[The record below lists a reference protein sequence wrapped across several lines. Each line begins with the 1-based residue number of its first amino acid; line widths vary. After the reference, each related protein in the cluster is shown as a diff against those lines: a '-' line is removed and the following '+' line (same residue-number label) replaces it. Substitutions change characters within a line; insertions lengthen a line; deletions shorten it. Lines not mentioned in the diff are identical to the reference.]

1 MDLGLDGAKAVV
13 TGGSKGMGRAIAE
26 RLAGEGA
33 QVAVVARGREALD
46 ATVAA
51 LHAAG
56 SAGSFGLAVDVT
68 DRDQVDAAFLELDR
82 TWGSLNVL
90 VNTLGPGAGRFE
102 QLDDSDWDASFDLGV
117 MAAVRCVRA
126 GLPLLRQAEWARIVN
141 VSAHSTQ
148 RQSPLIV
155 AYTAAK
161 AALTSVSKNLSKS
174 LAPEGILVNTV
185 SPGIH
190 RHRQL
195 QRGAAGAVRTG
206 RARRHRSLR
215 RHDLDRPALP
225 PAGRPGPGRAAR
237 GGGLP
242 HRLPGL
248 PDQRLRDRRRRQRR
262 RRIGLHLMMDADA
275 LVEAAVVETGLEDFG
290 GTSWREGLDRL
301 VTSLN
306 AEATLTQGG
315 EEILG
320 MRLGM
325 LLSNRLRIVD
335 TITTHP
341 EITDEEVVGPLVII
355 GLPRTGTTALSNLL
369 AADPQIRSIR
379 LWESTEPVPPPESAT
394 QASDPRIESA
404 RRGLDAM
411 YEAFPK
417 MRSLHFQAADGPT
430 ECQDLLGMDFRT
442 AHFDGMARVPAYSAW
457 VLGCDM
463 AGTYAFHRRVL
474 QLLQWHCPPRFWHLK
489 TPVHML
495 ALDDLRRAYP
505 GASSS
510 GPTVTRPRCWARSAA
525 SSPIPGAGSAIVT
538 TPRSSGASSWRSGRR
553 PSGGP
558 WTSVTGSARSGSPIS
573 TSTRCSPTRWTRS

>member
-1 MDLGLDGAKAVV
+1 
-13 TGGSKGMGRAIAE
+13 
-26 RLAGEGA
+26 
-33 QVAVVARGREALD
+33 
-46 ATVAA
+46 
-51 LHAAG
+51 
-56 SAGSFGLAVDVT
+56 
-68 DRDQVDAAFLELDR
+68 
-82 TWGSLNVL
+82 
-90 VNTLGPGAGRFE
+90 
-102 QLDDSDWDASFDLGV
+102 
-117 MAAVRCVRA
+117 
-126 GLPLLRQAEWARIVN
+126 
-141 VSAHSTQ
+141 
-148 RQSPLIV
+148 
-155 AYTAAK
+155 
-161 AALTSVSKNLSKS
+161 
-174 LAPEGILVNTV
+174 
-185 SPGIH
+185 
-190 RHRQL
+190 
-195 QRGAAGAVRTG
+195 
-206 RARRHRSLR
+206 
-215 RHDLDRPALP
+215 
-225 PAGRPGPGRAAR
+225 
-237 GGGLP
+237 
-242 HRLPGL
+242 
-248 PDQRLRDRRRRQRR
+248 
-262 RRIGLHLMMDADA
+262 MMDADA

-430 ECQDLLGMDFRT
+430 ECQDLLGMEFRT

-505 GASSS
+505 GAKFVWTHRD
-510 GPTVTRPRCWARSAA
+510 PATVL
-525 SSPIPGAGSAIVT
+525 GSVC
-538 TPRSSGASSWRSGRR
+538 SL
-553 PSGGP
+553 
-558 WTSVTGSARSGSPIS
+558 IS
-573 TSTRCSPTRWTRS
+573 YTRSWVSDRDDAEELGREQLALWSEAIRRAMDFRNRIGEEWFADIHFDALQSDPVDAVVTAYDRLGILVGDGRSRLEGWAAAHPPRAFGSHEFALEEFGLDEGVVRDQFSEYLERFAVPD